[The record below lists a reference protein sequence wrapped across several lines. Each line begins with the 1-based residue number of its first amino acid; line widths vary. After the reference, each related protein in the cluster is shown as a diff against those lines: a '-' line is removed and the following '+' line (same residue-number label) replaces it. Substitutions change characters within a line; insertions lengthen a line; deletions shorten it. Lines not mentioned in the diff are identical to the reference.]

1 VQGDSSPEDIT
12 FSAGVLPVRAGPARC
27 PGIMEMLF
35 FFWIVIV
42 YLALWQGTSFASLQ
56 VLSKSMLAGECRYA

>member
-1 VQGDSSPEDIT
+1 
-12 FSAGVLPVRAGPARC
+12 
-27 PGIMEMLF
+27 MEMLF